1 MGVKDS
7 KMWLGVVTIFPD
19 LVKASLKEGV
29 VGRAIELGDISLETI
44 NPRDYPLNS
53 YGSVDD
59 RPFGGGPGMVMAAEP
74 LAACVMAARER
85 VRPRILKTALLSP
98 QGTRFSQSIAT
109 ELSQLDALLL
119 VAGRY
124 EGVDE
129 RFITN
134 YVDLEISIGDYV
146 LSGGELAASVVVDVI
161 GRHIDGT
168 LNNPESIE
176 CESFADDLLD
186 CPQYTR
192 PRVFEGMEVPEVL
205 LSGDHRAVE
214 RWRHQQRIERTW
226 KRRPDLLVQRVN
238 KETESAE
245 LRNCVSNAQPA
256 NLETVEEESLC
267 EITK

>member
-1 MGVKDS
+1 MDS

-19 LVKASLKEGV
+19 LVQASLKEGV
-29 VGRAIELGDISLETI
+29 VGRAIERGDISLETL

-74 LAACVMAARER
+74 LAACVRSARER
-85 VRPRILKTALLSP
+85 VRPRTLKTVLLSP
-98 QGTRFSQSIAT
+98 QGKRFSQSLAK

-146 LSGGELAASVVVDVI
+146 LSGGELAASVIVDVI
-161 GRHIDGT
+161 GRYIEGT
-168 LNNPESIE
+168 VNNPESIE
-176 CESFADDLLD
+176 C
-186 CPQYTR
+186 
-192 PRVFEGMEVPEVL
+192 
-205 LSGDHRAVE
+205 
-214 RWRHQQRIERTW
+214 
-226 KRRPDLLVQRVN
+226 
-238 KETESAE
+238 
-245 LRNCVSNAQPA
+245 
-256 NLETVEEESLC
+256 
-267 EITK
+267 

>member
-1 MGVKDS
+1 
-7 KMWLGVVTIFPD
+7 MWLGVVTIFPD
-19 LVKASLKEGV
+19 LVKAMFKEGV
-29 VGRAIELGDISLETI
+29 VGRAIERGDISFETI

-59 RPFGGGPGMVMAAEP
+59 RPFGGGPGMVLAAEP
-74 LAACVMAARER
+74 LAACVQAARER
-85 VRPRILKTALLSP
+85 VRPRTLKTALLSP
-98 QGTRFSQSIAT
+98 QGTRFSQSLAT
-109 ELSQLDALLL
+109 KLSQLDALLL

-161 GRHIDGT
+161 GRYIEGT
-168 LNNPESIE
+168 VNNPESIE
-176 CESFADDLLD
+176 CESFTDDLLD

-192 PRVFEGMEVPEVL
+192 PRVFEGVEVPEVL

-214 RWRHQQRIERTW
+214 RWRHQQRIEKTW

-245 LRNCVSNAQPA
+245 LRDCVLNAQPA

>member
-1 MGVKDS
+1 
-7 KMWLGVVTIFPD
+7 MWLGVVTIFPD
-19 LVKASLKEGV
+19 LVRASLKEGV
-29 VGRAIELGDISLETI
+29 VGRAIDRGDISLETI

-74 LAACVMAARER
+74 LAACVQVARER
-85 VRPRILKTALLSP
+85 VRPHILKTVLLSP
-98 QGTRFSQSIAT
+98 QGTRFSQSLAT

-161 GRHIDGT
+161 GRYIEGT
-168 LNNPESIE
+168 VSNPESIE
-176 CESFADDLLD
+176 CESFTDDLLD

-192 PRVFEGMEVPEVL
+192 PRVFEGVEVPAVL

-214 RWRHQQRIERTW
+214 RWRHQQRIEKTW

-238 KETESAE
+238 EEAESAE
-245 LRNCVSNAQPA
+245 LRNCVLNAQPA

>member
-1 MGVKDS
+1 
-7 KMWLGVVTIFPD
+7 MWIGVVTIFPD
-19 LVKASLKEGV
+19 LVNGSFTEGV
-29 VGRAIELGDISLETI
+29 VGRAIERGDISLETI
-44 NPRDYPLNS
+44 NPRDYPLNP

-74 LAACVMAARER
+74 LAACVQAARER
-85 VRPRILKTALLSP
+85 VRPHTLKTALLSP
-98 QGTRFSQSIAT
+98 QGTRFSQSLAT

-146 LSGGELAASVVVDVI
+146 LSGGELAACVVVDVL
-161 GRHIDGT
+161 GRYIEGT
-168 LNNPESIE
+168 VSNPESIA
-176 CESFADDLLD
+176 CESFTDDLLD

-192 PRVFEGMEVPEVL
+192 PRFFEGVEVPEVL

-214 RWRHQQRIERTW
+214 RWRQQQRIEKTW

-238 KETESAE
+238 KDSESAE
-245 LRNCVSNAQPA
+245 LRNCVLNAQPA

>member
-1 MGVKDS
+1 
-7 KMWLGVVTIFPD
+7 MWLGVVTIFPD

-29 VGRAIELGDISLETI
+29 VGRAIERGDITLETI

-74 LAACVMAARER
+74 LAACVRAAREK
-85 VRPRILKTALLSP
+85 VRPRVLKTVLLTP
-98 QGTRFSQSIAT
+98 QGTSFSQSLAT
-109 ELSQLDALLL
+109 ELSEFDALLL

-134 YVDLEISIGDYV
+134 YVDLEVSIGDYV
-146 LSGGELAASVVVDVI
+146 LSGGELAAAVVVDVI
-161 GRHIDGT
+161 GRCIEGT
-168 LNNPESIE
+168 VKNPESIE
-176 CESFADDLLD
+176 CESFIDDLLD

-192 PRVFEGMEVPEVL
+192 PRVFEGTEVPEVL

-214 RWRHQQRIERTW
+214 RWRHQQRIKKTW
-226 KRRPDLLVQRVN
+226 ERRPDLLVQRVKN
-238 KETESAE
+238 ETDSAE
-245 LRNCVSNAQPA
+245 LRNCVLNVQPA
-256 NLETVEEESLC
+256 NLETVEEESQC
-267 EITK
+267 ETTK